1 MKNSDLANTQKTVT
15 FNSDLKSLTR
25 VGKIVFVLLFG
36 FGGAW
41 AALAPINGAALAP
54 GTVVV
59 RSYSKVVQHL
69 EGGIINN
76 IFVEDGERVLQG
88 DPILDLDNT
97 QPLAQLEIVNS
108 QYIALRA
115 LEGRLIAER
124 EDFADLTYPSDFMP
138 QGERTKEEM
147 RAQAEIFK
155 ARASALEAG
164 TAILEQRID
173 QLETRI
179 TGLQGVQNSKELLS
193 ISYDE
198 ELADVRE
205 LLGQGFSDKN
215 RVRGLERNVAQLDGE
230 VAELLAT
237 IASTEVQVGE
247 ARLQILQQERDFQNQ
262 VVTELAEVQ
271 TSINDAVERKT
282 ALEDIVSRTVVR
294 APESGLV
301 NGLQVHTKG
310 GVITPGMEIG
320 EIVPETDDL
329 VIEARVSPN
338 DIDRVAIGQE
348 AMIRFST
355 FGNGTVPTIF
365 GELINLSADTLLDQY
380 TGGSYYLARVN
391 VSEESML
398 EMDDL
403 ALLPGM
409 PAEVFIE
416 TGSRTFFEY
425 IFKPFSNAMA
435 RGLRE
440 D

>member
-1 MKNSDLANTQKTVT
+1 MGISNSIKTNEQVA
-15 FNSDLKSLTR
+15 FNSDLKPLKKAGMT
-25 VGKIVFVLLFG
+25 VFIILFG

-41 AALAPINGAALAP
+41 AAWAPINGAALAP

-59 RSYSKVVQHL
+59 KSYSKVVQHL
-69 EGGIINN
+69 EGGIIND

-97 QPLAQLEIVNS
+97 QSLSQLEIVNG
-108 QYIALRA
+108 QYIALKA
-115 LEGRLIAER
+115 LERRLIAER
-124 EDFADLTYPSDFMP
+124 DESPELIYPPSFMP
-138 QGERTKEEM
+138 DTERTEEEK
-147 RAQAEIFK
+147 RAQVEIFE

-164 TAILEQRID
+164 IAILEQRID
-173 QLETRI
+173 QLETQI
-179 TGLQGVQNSKELLS
+179 TGFRGVQTSKETLS
-193 ISYDE
+193 VSYQE

-205 LLGQGFSDKN
+205 LLVQGFSDKN
-215 RVRGLERNVAQLDGE
+215 RVRELERNVAQLNGE
-230 VAELLAT
+230 VAELVAT
-237 IASTEVQVGE
+237 IAATEVQAGE
-247 ARLQILQQERDFQNQ
+247 ATLQILQQQKEFQNQ
-262 VVTELAEVQ
+262 VVTQLAEVQ
-271 TSINDAVERKT
+271 TGINDTIERKT

-310 GVITPGMEIG
+310 GVVTPGMEIG
-320 EIVPETDDL
+320 QIVPETDDL

-338 DIDRVAIGQE
+338 DIDRVAIGQR
-348 AMIRFST
+348 ATIRFST

-365 GELINLSADTLLDQY
+365 GKLINISADTFLDQY

-391 VSEESML
+391 VSEESLVDMG
-398 EMDDL
+398 DL
-403 ALLPGM
+403 ALMPGM
-409 PAEVFIE
+409 PAEIFIA